1 MLGAGFVRGRLQRA
15 EQELQPARSVS
26 WNLRQFRRRI
36 RQFLW
41 LLEVLSDR
49 GRGCCSDDR
58 CKENC
63 EPRSG
68 GESHSHGESLD
79 AAKAACKADLVPVL
93 TFMSRRSRFV
103 DERRNQ
109 RDKIKYLILVR

>member
-36 RQFLW
+36 RQFLL

-63 EPRSG
+63 EPRNG
-68 GESHSHGESLD
+68 GEYHSHGKSLD
-79 AAKAACKADLVPVL
+79 AAKAACKAAK
-93 TFMSRRSRFV
+93 R
-103 DERRNQ
+103 Q
-109 RDKIKYLILVR
+109 RHVISGNRAEPAKGRPWDKISPGAP